1 MSAQRE
7 AIEEFWRWWSSA
19 AGAFD
24 AAFEQKQGVEPALIT
39 ALTAH
44 VAAIDDRL
52 DWEFGPGEQSRH
64 HLCLSSKGDPELRVI
79 VERWLRAAPASDGV
93 WEFYGA
99 RRANPHGGLQL
110 EIAGHKIALDELRVA
125 FAFDEAR
132 ERFDLRVDHPVFAA
146 IDDEDLRM
154 RIAFIAL
161 DNTLGED
168 DVERWI
174 GAIELGIPTASTS
187 VPLQQL
193 LPQLRVLMRGCSG
206 ERWSLLQG
214 TIDGAPTVVLLNSA
228 VKRIDHLSMDLHLS
242 VAIALR
248 EPTDAGLPTAAEAAT
263 LDAMEDALVD
273 RLGPHAVHIARE
285 TSRGVRALHFH
296 TMEAGPSAAI
306 VAAWKE
312 QHSEYAIDVEVQSDP
327 RWDVLRRWI

>member
-7 AIEEFWRWWSSA
+7 AIEEFWRWWPGVA
-19 AGAFD
+19 AAFD
-24 AAFEQKQGVEPALIT
+24 AAFAQKQGVPPAMIT
-39 ALTAH
+39 ALSER

-52 DWEFGPGEQSRH
+52 DWEFGPGERSRH

-79 VERWLRAAPASDGV
+79 VERWLRRAPTSDDA
-93 WEFYGA
+93 WEFYAA

-110 EIAGHKIALDELRVA
+110 DIAGHAIALDEMQLALTLDAGRARV
-125 FAFDEAR
+125 
-132 ERFDLRVDHPVFAA
+132 DLRVDHPVFAA

-174 GAIELGIPTASTS
+174 GAIELGIPAGSS
-187 VPLQQL
+187 PLALPAL
-193 LPQLRVLMRGCSG
+193 LPALRALVRGCEG
-206 ERWSLLQG
+206 ARWSLLEG
-214 TIDGAPTVVLLNSA
+214 TIDGAPTVVLLDTA
-228 VKRIDHLSMDLHLS
+228 IKRIDHLTMDMHL
-242 VAIALR
+242 AIEIALR
-248 EPTDAGLPTAAEAAT
+248 EPTDAGLPTRAEAAT
-263 LDAMEDALVD
+263 LDAMEDALVE
-273 RLGPHAVHIARE
+273 RLGSHAVHIARE

-312 QHSEYAIDVEVQSDP
+312 QHSAHTIRVEARRDP
-327 RWDVLRRWI
+327 RWDVLRRWL